1 MVRFIPYEFD
11 QVTHNAPDWANFPVE
26 TVYEKRGDCEDH
38 AILAAAVLH
47 VLGHKVGL
55 IWLDFPDSAH
65 LALGYVTEQLH
76 GPFTV
81 SHGGTR
87 YAYIETVPA
96 SPDER
101 IGHIGAQFLSDLK
114 RAEVVLIT

>member
-76 GPFTV
+76 GPFIV
-81 SHGGTR
+81 SYGGTR

-101 IGHIGAQFLSDLK
+101 IGHICEQFISDLK
-114 RAEVVLIT
+114 RAEVVLIS